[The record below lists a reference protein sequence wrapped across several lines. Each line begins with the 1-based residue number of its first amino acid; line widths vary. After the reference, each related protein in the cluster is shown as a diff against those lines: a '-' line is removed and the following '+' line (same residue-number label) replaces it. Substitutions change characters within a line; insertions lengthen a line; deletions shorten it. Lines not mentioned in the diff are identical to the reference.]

1 MSSSLKYL
9 DKTYLLPNDCNLSV
23 GNSCD
28 TQESRMN
35 DGSDTSY
42 AITTYVKPQV
52 NTYSLSFNL
61 SHVEHPDLIHEL
73 YKWEEL
79 VGKSVNFTY
88 CNIPFGRVM
97 VNDFNVSFALDSI
110 TGVIGLSISFN
121 LSDNIVLT
129 NKSKKVKEKVE
140 VKEKI
145 EVVFA

>member
-1 MSSSLKYL
+1 MSSSLKYS
-9 DKTYLLPNDCNLSV
+9 DKTYLLPNDCSLSV

-28 TQESRMN
+28 TKESKMN

-42 AITTYVKPQV
+42 SITTYVKPQV

-61 SHVEHPDLIHEL
+61 SRVEYPDLIHEL

-79 VGKSVNFTY
+79 VGKSVKFTY
-88 CNIPFGRVM
+88 CNIPFGQVM

-110 TGVIGLSISFN
+110 SGVTGLSISFN

-129 NKSKKVKEKVE
+129 NKSKKVK
-140 VKEKI
+140 VKEKEKEKA
-145 EVVFA
+145 EVIFA

>member
-1 MSSSLKYL
+1 MSSSLKYS
-9 DKTYLLPNDCNLSV
+9 DKAYLLPNDCSLSV

-28 TQESRMN
+28 TKESRMN

-42 AITTYVKPQV
+42 AITTYAKPQV

-79 VGKSVNFTY
+79 VGKSVIFTY
-88 CNIPFGRVM
+88 CNIPFGQVM

-110 TGVIGLSISFN
+110 NGVIGLSISFN
-121 LSDNIVLT
+121 LSDNVVLT
-129 NKSKKVKEKVE
+129 NKSKKVKEEKV
-140 VKEKI
+140 

>member
-28 TQESRMN
+28 TKESRMS

-73 YKWEEL
+73 YTWEEL

-88 CNIPFGRVM
+88 CNIPFGQVM

-110 TGVIGLSISFN
+110 TGVIGLSISLN

-140 VKEKI
+140 V
-145 EVVFA
+145 VFA

>member
-9 DKTYLLPNDCNLSV
+9 DKTYLLPNDCSLSI

-28 TQESRMN
+28 TKESRMN

-42 AITTYVKPQV
+42 SITTYVKPQV

-61 SHVEHPDLIHEL
+61 SHVERPDLIHEL

-88 CNIPFGRVM
+88 CNIPFGQVM

-110 TGVIGLSISFN
+110 NGVIGLSISFN
-121 LSDNIVLT
+121 LCDNVVLT
-129 NKSKKVKEKVE
+129 NKSKKVKVKEKVE
-140 VKEKI
+140 V
-145 EVVFA
+145 VFA

>member
-1 MSSSLKYL
+1 MSSSLKYS
-9 DKTYLLPNDCNLSV
+9 DKTYLLPNDCSLSV

-28 TQESRMN
+28 TKESKMN

-42 AITTYVKPQV
+42 SITTYVKPQV

-79 VGKSVNFTY
+79 VGKSVIFTY
-88 CNIPFGRVM
+88 CNIPFGQVM
-97 VNDFNVSFALDSI
+97 VSNFNVSFALDSI
-110 TGVIGLSISFN
+110 SGVTGLSISFN

-129 NKSKKVKEKVE
+129 NKSKKVKEK
-140 VKEKI
+140 EKV

>member
-1 MSSSLKYL
+1 MSSSLKYQ
-9 DKTYLLPNDCNLSV
+9 DKTYLLPNDCSLSV

-28 TQESRMN
+28 TKESQMN

-42 AITTYVKPQV
+42 AVTTYVKPQV

-79 VGKSVNFTY
+79 VGKSAIFTY
-88 CNIPFGRVM
+88 CNIPFGQVM

-110 TGVIGLSISFN
+110 SGVTGLSVSFN
-121 LSDNIVLT
+121 LSDNVVLT
-129 NKSKKVKEKVE
+129 KKSKKVKE
-140 VKEKI
+140 EKI

>member
-1 MSSSLKYL
+1 MSSSLKYS
-9 DKTYLLPNDCNLSV
+9 DKTYLLPNDCSLSV

-28 TQESRMN
+28 TQESKMN

-42 AITTYVKPQV
+42 SITTYVKPQV

-61 SHVEHPDLIHEL
+61 SRVEYPDLIHEL

-79 VGKSVNFTY
+79 VGKSVIFTY
-88 CNIPFGRVM
+88 CNIPFGQVM

-110 TGVIGLSISFN
+110 NGVTGLSISFN

-140 VKEKI
+140 V
-145 EVVFA
+145 VFA

>member
-28 TQESRMN
+28 TNESRMN

-129 NKSKKVKEKVE
+129 NKSKKVKEKVD
-140 VKEKI
+140 VKEKV

>member
-1 MSSSLKYL
+1 MSSSLKYS
-9 DKTYLLPNDCNLSV
+9 DKAYLLPNDCSLSV

-28 TQESRMN
+28 TKESRMN

-79 VGKSVNFTY
+79 VGKSVIFTY
-88 CNIPFGRVM
+88 CNIPFGQVM

-110 TGVIGLSISFN
+110 NGVIGLSISFN
-121 LSDNIVLT
+121 LSDNVVLT
-129 NKSKKVKEKVE
+129 NKSKKVKEEKV
-140 VKEKI
+140 

>member
-1 MSSSLKYL
+1 MSSSLKYQ
-9 DKTYLLPNDCNLSV
+9 DKTYLLPNDCSLSV

-28 TQESRMN
+28 TKESKMS

-97 VNDFNVSFALDSI
+97 VNDFNVSFALDSV

-140 VKEKI
+140 V
-145 EVVFA
+145 VFA

>member
-1 MSSSLKYL
+1 MMSSSLKYL
-9 DKTYLLPNDCNLSV
+9 DKTYLLPNDCSLSI

-28 TQESRMN
+28 TKESQMN

-42 AITTYVKPQV
+42 SITTYVKPQV

-61 SHVEHPDLIHEL
+61 SHVERPDLIHEL

-88 CNIPFGRVM
+88 CGIPFGQVM

-110 TGVIGLSISFN
+110 NGVIGLSISFN
-121 LSDNIVLT
+121 LCDNVVLT
-129 NKSKKVKEKVE
+129 NKSKKVKVKEKVE
-140 VKEKI
+140 V
-145 EVVFA
+145 VFA

>member
-1 MSSSLKYL
+1 MSSSLKYS
-9 DKTYLLPNDCNLSV
+9 DKTYLLPNDCSLSV

-28 TQESRMN
+28 TKESRMN

-42 AITTYVKPQV
+42 AITTYAKPQV

-97 VNDFNVSFALDSI
+97 VNDFSVSFALDSI
-110 TGVIGLSISFN
+110 NGVIGLSISFN

-129 NKSKKVKEKVE
+129 NKSKKVKEEKVE
-140 VKEKI
+140 VI
-145 EVVFA
+145 FA

>member
-9 DKTYLLPNDCNLSV
+9 DKTYLLPNDCSLSV

-28 TQESRMN
+28 TRESKMN

-42 AITTYVKPQV
+42 AITTYAKPQV

-97 VNDFNVSFALDSI
+97 VNDFSVSFALDSI
-110 TGVIGLSISFN
+110 NGVIGLSVSFN

-129 NKSKKVKEKVE
+129 KKSKKVKEEKV
-140 VKEKI
+140 

>member
-1 MSSSLKYL
+1 MSSSLKYQ
-9 DKTYLLPNDCNLSV
+9 DETYLLPNDCSLSV

-28 TQESRMN
+28 TKESRMN

-61 SHVEHPDLIHEL
+61 SHVEHSDLIHEL

-79 VGKSVNFTY
+79 VGKSVIFTY

-97 VNDFNVSFALDSI
+97 VNDFNVSFALDSV

-121 LSDNIVLT
+121 LSDNVVLT
-129 NKSKKVKEKVE
+129 NKSKKVKEEKV
-140 VKEKI
+140 

>member
-1 MSSSLKYL
+1 MMSSSLKYL
-9 DKTYLLPNDCNLSV
+9 DKTYLLPNDCSLSV

-28 TQESRMN
+28 TKESRMT

-88 CNIPFGRVM
+88 CNIPFGQVM
-97 VNDFNVSFALDSI
+97 VKDFNVSFALDSI

-140 VKEKI
+140 V
-145 EVVFA
+145 VFA

>member
-1 MSSSLKYL
+1 MSSSLKYS
-9 DKTYLLPNDCNLSV
+9 DKTYILPNDCSLSV

-28 TQESRMN
+28 TKESKMN

-42 AITTYVKPQV
+42 SITTYVKPQV

-61 SHVEHPDLIHEL
+61 SRVEHPDLIHEL

-79 VGKSVNFTY
+79 VGKSVIFTY
-88 CNIPFGRVM
+88 CNIPFGQVM
-97 VNDFNVSFALDSI
+97 VNDFNVSFALDSV
-110 TGVIGLSISFN
+110 TGVIGLSVSFN

-140 VKEKI
+140 V
-145 EVVFA
+145 VFA

>member
-1 MSSSLKYL
+1 MSSSSLKYL
-9 DKTYLLPNDCNLSV
+9 DKTYLLPNDCSLSV

-28 TQESRMN
+28 TKESRMS

-97 VNDFNVSFALDSI
+97 VNNFNVSFALDSI

-140 VKEKI
+140 V
-145 EVVFA
+145 VFA